1 MTYRSYRG
9 AGVNLVF
16 VIIGINVLLLLPTIV
31 SQEIREELII
41 NFGLWSKGTFLDY
54 PWGIVT
60 SMFIHDGFFHIFFNM
75 ITLYFFGSYL
85 YQLLGSRKFLITYF
99 GGGILGSLFFILL
112 GPPLSVAVGASGAVF
127 ALGGA
132 LTVLRP
138 NIRVIIFPIP
148 APLPLWVAFVGIFLI
163 LTVLPMLDVLSFIAW
178 QAHLGGLA
186 FGLIAGYLF
195 KKRAGYYF

>member
-60 SMFIHDGFFHIFFNM
+60 SMFIHNGVFHLFANM

-85 YQLLGSRKFLITYF
+85 YRLLGGGRFLILYF
-99 GGGILGSLFFILL
+99 GGGILGSVFFILL
-112 GPPLSVAVGASGAVF
+112 APPVSLAIGASGAIF

-132 LTVLRP
+132 LSVMRP
-138 NIRVIIFPIP
+138 NLRVFIFLIP
-148 APLPLWVAFVGIFLI
+148 VPMPLWVAVIGGFFI
-163 LTVLPMLDVLSFIAW
+163 LSLLPLVAW
-178 QAHLGGLA
+178 QAHLGGLV

-195 KKRAGYYF
+195 KKRTGYYF